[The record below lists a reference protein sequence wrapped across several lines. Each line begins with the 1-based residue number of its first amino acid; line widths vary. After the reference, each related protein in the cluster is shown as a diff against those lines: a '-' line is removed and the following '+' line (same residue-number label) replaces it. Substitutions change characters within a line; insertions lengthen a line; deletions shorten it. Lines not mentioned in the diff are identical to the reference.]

1 MKRSGDETKSP
12 EKSRKGS
19 KTVAAATVWGLI
31 LDSLYSAQ
39 GNGTS
44 ANHPTAESIAAKS
57 KSASQMIKQSSSSRV
72 EL

>member
-1 MKRSGDETKSP
+1 MKKSGDQTKSP

-19 KTVAAATVWGLI
+19 KTAVAATVWGRM
-31 LDSLYSAQ
+31 LDSLCSAQ

-57 KSASQMIKQSSSSRV
+57 KSASQMIQKSSSSRV